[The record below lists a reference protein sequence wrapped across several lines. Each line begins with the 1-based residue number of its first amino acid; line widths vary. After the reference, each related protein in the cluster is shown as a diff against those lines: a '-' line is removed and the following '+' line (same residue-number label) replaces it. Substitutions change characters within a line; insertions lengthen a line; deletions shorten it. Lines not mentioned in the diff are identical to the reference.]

1 TTRCERAT
9 LRAGEFGPLV
19 ARRALGVAL
28 LRFRRER
35 RHAALR
41 PDDHRG
47 PHAERD
53 LRLAAIEAELREL
66 VVRLGAAALGGGQ
79 RHERFLAVLARLLLR
94 VVLLRAELTRPLEP
108 RARRV

>member
-1 TTRCERAT
+1 EAVVARRQHRRPLVAPHDAALLDRAV
-9 LRAGEFGPLV
+9 LRAVEFMPLV

-28 LRFRRER
+28 LRFLRER

-41 PDDHRG
+41 SDDHRS

-66 VVRLGAAALGGGQ
+66 VVRLGAAALRRGQ
-79 RHERFLAVLARLLLR
+79 R
-94 VVLLRAELTRPLEP
+94 
-108 RARRV
+108 